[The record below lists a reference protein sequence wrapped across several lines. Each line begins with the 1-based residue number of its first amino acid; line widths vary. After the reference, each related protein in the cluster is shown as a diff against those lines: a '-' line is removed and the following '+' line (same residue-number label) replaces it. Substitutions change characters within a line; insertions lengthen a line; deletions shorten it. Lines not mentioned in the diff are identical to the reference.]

1 MSVNSSTVIL
11 TLLRPLSQICH
22 LSLSVFENLGC
33 DFLQFSNNGGYKKS
47 LISLPNS
54 KKILRVVWGL
64 LDQQGRLIGPQ
75 KFKWVQGIPSD
86 ETWGGGFQEV
96 KKGFWILDRD
106 TWGRNLITLIILYAS
121 WWHTTTCCLLAS
133 LSAVPHNAGYSFP
146 LTSFELIITGT
157 GPFHLQM
164 SVAEALCKWSSVPQ
178 VMWDRETLEMG

>member
-1 MSVNSSTVIL
+1 MSVNSNTVIL

-86 ETWGGGFQEV
+86 ETWGGGVQEV

-121 WWHTTTCCLLAS
+121 WWHTTTYCLLAS